1 MVHVYVGKE
10 RSHPSE
16 LLSFLNSP
24 FSRPACM
31 QDQKRERKEKKE
43 VPKVPLFLLIP
54 PHKITRSTYATF
66 PNMKEKK
73 GKKTTWHCDVQ

>member
-1 MVHVYVGKE
+1 MVYVGKE

-31 QDQKRERKEKKE
+31 QDQKRE

-66 PNMKEKK
+66 PNIKEKK
-73 GKKTTWHCDVQ
+73 EKKTTWHCDVQ